1 MKNALRMKMKALKY
15 RIIMISLLWGTYNL
29 AISQDIKVIFD
40 EEETS
45 ISPVKL
51 DSLIPTGFLTTKD
64 TLRNSI
70 IENARKYLG
79 VSYKY
84 GQSDENGF
92 DCSGFVKYVYGNF
105 GYSLPHSSYEQF
117 HITERLDEKKARP
130 GDLVFFIT
138 RGQRISH
145 VGIYIGDNTFI
156 HSPSRGK
163 SVCIDSLDSE
173 YYRKHLVGFGA
184 VLK

>member
-1 MKNALRMKMKALKY
+1 M
-15 RIIMISLLWGTYNL
+15 WGTYNL
-29 AISQDIKVIFD
+29 AVSQDITVIFD
-40 EEETS
+40 DEETQS
-45 ISPVKL
+45 VTL
-51 DSLIPTGFLTTKD
+51 DSLVPTGFLTAKD
-64 TLRNSI
+64 TLRNLI

-105 GYSLPHSSYEQF
+105 GYSLPHSSNEQF
-117 HITERLDEKKARP
+117 HITQRLDKKKVQP

-138 RGQRISH
+138 RGQQISH
-145 VGIYIGDNTFI
+145 VGIYIGDNSFI